1 MFFPFFPNGKGTG
14 FFSHSQPEGIFLKLS
29 IEILLWADTKHGH
42 FPPGEN
48 MLGSYRLLKK
58 EGWEGN
64 DGRAPSPTQ
73 LLPHP
78 PGTTLQWLCIVTLRA
93 SIKGSVTML
102 LEDRGGRMDWVRQ
115 RPCFS
120 SL

>member
-42 FPPGEN
+42 FPPGKN

-58 EGWEGN
+58 KKKVWEGN
-64 DGRAPSPTQ
+64 YGRAPSPPQTV
-73 LLPHP
+73 PSP
-78 PGTTLQWLCIVTLRA
+78 PGATQRLCIVTVRA
-93 SIKGSVTML
+93 LIKGSVTML
-102 LEDRGGRMDWVRQ
+102 PEDRGGRTDWVR
-115 RPCFS
+115 
-120 SL
+120 